1 MDDASRPA
9 GQPLG
14 DDRRRDRGG
23 ISPTGLSRAES
34 AVEPLWRVALGRR
47 LRDARRAQGR
57 TLSDT
62 ARRAGISTQYLSEVE
77 RGRKDPSSEII
88 AAIAGALGHSLG
100 EIAAAAAG
108 DLLAQTSAAPVGSR
122 LRLVRPLGDRM
133 VRAELAGGAGR
144 SMGRLPA
151 GPVAIAA

>member
-1 MDDASRPA
+1 MDDASQSA
-9 GQPLG
+9 GEPFG
-14 DDRRRDRGG
+14 ADRCRDRG
-23 ISPTGLSRAES
+23 PVARHEASRAG
-34 AVEPLWRVALGRR
+34 AGIEPLWRVAMGRR

-57 TLSDT
+57 TLSET

-108 DLLAQTSAAPVGSR
+108 DLLAVVSPVPVGSR
-122 LRLVRPLGDRM
+122 LRLVRPPGGRM
-133 VRAELAGGAGR
+133 SRADPAGGAGR
-144 SMGRLPA
+144 PLRPA
-151 GPVAIAA
+151 GPVAMAA